1 MEPVQIE
8 QFFLGCLAHAS
19 YMVASEG
26 VAAVIDPQRDVDIYI
41 DLAKQKNLKIE
52 HIIETHLH
60 ADFVSGHHELAQRT
74 GARIY
79 LGEDAHATF
88 PHIAIKD
95 GDTLQFGNARFD
107 FLHTPGHTIEGV
119 CAVLT
124 DLASPAAPR
133 AVFTGDTL
141 FVGDVGRPDLS
152 ADHTPQQLAALLY
165 QSLHE
170 KLLKLPDDTEIFPAH
185 GAGSLCGRQMGS
197 ERSSTI
203 GKQRRTNYALLAR
216 TQDEF
221 IHLLTDSLPPR
232 PEYFGRDVE
241 LNRTGASSINQLP
254 PPVPLR
260 APDVLRLQ
268 SEGAI
273 VLDTRPAMEFSVAHV
288 PGSVHIALSGQY
300 ASWAARILGLDRR
313 IILVGEDADQLRES
327 QLRLARVGIE
337 HVDAYLEGGI
347 TGWIQSGYEL
357 DYIPQISVQE
367 LADLQEKEKDHL
379 AILDVREPGEVE
391 TGAFEDSIRIPL
403 GQLADRTSELDP
415 TKLIVVHCKGG
426 YRSSIATSILRRAG
440 IQEIADLTG
449 GFDAWKAA
457 DLQKTPAT
465 VTRSIC
471 TSYSNDDG
479 AREYLQSNP
488 CR

>member
-1 MEPVQIE
+1 MEPVLIE
-8 QFFLGCLAHAS
+8 HFFLGCLAHAS
-19 YMVASEG
+19 YLVSSEG
-26 VAAVIDPQRDVDIYI
+26 IAAVIDPQRDVDIYI
-41 DLAKQKNLKIE
+41 DAAREKNLKIA

-79 LGEDAHATF
+79 LGEGSGATF
-88 PHIAIKD
+88 PHTAVKD
-95 GDTLQFGNARFD
+95 GDSLQFGKCRFD
-107 FLHTPGHTIEGV
+107 FLQTPGKTIERV
-119 CAVLT
+119 CIT
-124 DLASPAAPR
+124 MTELAEPSRPR

-152 ADHTPQQLAALLY
+152 GDRTPQELAAMLY
-165 QSLHE
+165 KSLHE
-170 KLLKLPDDTEIFPAH
+170 KLLTLPDETEIFPAH

-203 GKQRRTNYALLAR
+203 GKERSTNYALQAR
-216 TQDEF
+216 TCEEF
-221 IHLLTDSLPPR
+221 VRLLTDSLPPR
-232 PEYFGRDVE
+232 PEYFGREVE
-241 LNRTGASSINQLP
+241 LNRQGAVALDQLP
-254 PPVPLR
+254 PPVPVR
-260 APDVLRLQ
+260 APEVFRLQ

-273 VLDTRPAMEFSVAHV
+273 VLDTSPAMQFAVAHV

-337 HVDAYLEGGI
+337 HVDAYLDGGI

-357 DYIPQISVQE
+357 DYIPQVSVQE

-391 TGAFEDSIRIPL
+391 TGAFENSVRIPL
-403 GQLADRTSELDP
+403 GQLADRTAELDP
-415 TKLIVVHCKGG
+415 SKLIVVHCKGG

-457 DLQKTPAT
+457 DLQKTQLAP
-465 VTRSIC
+465 
-471 TSYSNDDG
+471 
-479 AREYLQSNP
+479 
-488 CR
+488 

>member
-1 MEPVQIE
+1 MEPVLIE

-19 YMVASEG
+19 YLVASEG
-26 VAAVIDPQRDVDIYI
+26 VAAVIDPQRDVDLYI
-41 DLAKQKNLKIE
+41 DLAREKNLRIE

-60 ADFVSGHHELAQRT
+60 ADFVSGHHELAERT

-79 LGEDAHATF
+79 LGADAHATF

-107 FLHTPGHTIEGV
+107 FLHTPGHTIEGI

-124 DLASPAAPR
+124 DLASPSAPR

-165 QSLHE
+165 QSLHK
-170 KLLKLPDDTEIFPAH
+170 KLLTLPDDTEIFPAH

-216 TQDEF
+216 NQDEF

-241 LNRTGASSINQLP
+241 LNRRGASSINDLP
-254 PPVPLR
+254 APKPLL

-268 SEGAI
+268 AEGAI
-273 VLDTRPAMEFSVAHV
+273 VLDTRPAMEFAVAHV

-300 ASWAARILGLDRR
+300 ASWAARILGLDKH

-337 HVDAYLEGGI
+337 HVDAYLDGGI
-347 TGWIQSGYEL
+347 TGWLKSGYEL
-357 DYIPQISVQE
+357 DYIPQISAQDLAE
-367 LADLQEKEKDHL
+367 LQQKEKDHL

-391 TGAFEDSIRIPL
+391 AAAIENSIRIPL
-403 GQLADRTSELDP
+403 GQLSQHTAELDP

-426 YRSSIATSILRRAG
+426 YRSSIASSILRRAG
-440 IQEIADLTG
+440 LREIANLTG
-449 GFDAWKAA
+449 GFDAWQA
-457 DLQKTPAT
+457 THEPAT
-465 VTRSIC
+465 HAAS
-471 TSYSNDDG
+471 
-479 AREYLQSNP
+479 
-488 CR
+488 

>member
-1 MEPVQIE
+1 MEPVLIE

-19 YMVASEG
+19 YLVASEG
-26 VAAVIDPQRDVDIYI
+26 IAAVIDPQRDVDIYI
-41 DLAKQKNLKIE
+41 EAAKQKNLKIE

-60 ADFVSGHHELAQRT
+60 ADFVSGHHELAERT

-79 LGEDAHATF
+79 LGEDAAATF
-88 PHIAIKD
+88 PHTAIKD
-95 GDTLQFGNARFD
+95 GDTLQFGNARFN

-124 DLASPAAPR
+124 DLASPAHPR

-152 ADHTPQQLAALLY
+152 GDHSPQELAAMLY

-185 GAGSLCGRQMGS
+185 GAGSLCGRQMGA

-241 LNRTGASSINQLP
+241 LNRHGASSLDQLP
-254 PPVPLR
+254 PPKPLR
-260 APDVLRLQ
+260 APEVLRLQ

-273 VLDTRPAMEFSVAHV
+273 VPGDTIILDTRPAMEFAVAHV

-300 ASWAARILGLDRR
+300 ASWAARILGLDKR

-337 HVDAYLEGGI
+337 HVDAYLDGGI
-347 TGWIQSGYEL
+347 TGWLQGGYEL
-357 DYIPQISVQE
+357 DYIPQISAHE
-367 LADLQEKEKDHL
+367 LAELQEKEKDHL

-403 GQLADRTSELDP
+403 GQLADRTSELDSS
-415 TKLIVVHCKGG
+415 KLIVVHCKGG

-440 IQEIADLTG
+440 LREIADLTG
-449 GFDAWKAA
+449 GFDAWKSA
-457 DLQKTPAT
+457 DLQKTQLTP
-465 VTRSIC
+465 
-471 TSYSNDDG
+471 
-479 AREYLQSNP
+479 
-488 CR
+488 

>member
-1 MEPVQIE
+1 MEPVLIE

-19 YMVASEG
+19 YIVASEG
-26 VAAVIDPQRDVDIYI
+26 AAAVIDPQRDVDLYL
-41 DLAKQKNLKIE
+41 DFARENNLRIE

-60 ADFVSGHHELAQRT
+60 ADFVSGHHELAERT

-88 PHIAIKD
+88 SHTPIQD
-95 GDTLQFGNARFD
+95 GDTFQFGNARFN

-124 DLASPAAPR
+124 DLAQPSQPR

-152 ADHTPQQLAALLY
+152 GDHTPQELAAMLY
-165 QSLHE
+165 QSLHS

-241 LNRTGASSINQLP
+241 LNRQGATSLEQLP
-254 PPVPLR
+254 APKPLT
-260 APDVLRLQ
+260 APEVLRLQ

-273 VLDTRPAMEFSVAHV
+273 VLDTRPAMEFALAHV
-288 PGSVHIALSGQY
+288 PGSLHIALSGQY
-300 ASWAARILGLDRR
+300 ASWAARILGLDKR

-337 HVDAYLEGGI
+337 HADAYLDGGI
-347 TGWIQSGYEL
+347 TGWLKGGYKL
-357 DYIPQISVQE
+357 DYIPQVSVQE
-367 LADLQEKEKDHL
+367 LADLQEQEKDHL

-415 TKLIVVHCKGG
+415 TKLFVVHCKGG
-426 YRSSIATSILRRAG
+426 YRSSIATSVLRRAG
-440 IQEIADLTG
+440 LREIADLTG
-449 GFDAWKAA
+449 GFDAWKTAHQPETQPTA
-457 DLQKTPAT
+457 
-465 VTRSIC
+465 
-471 TSYSNDDG
+471 
-479 AREYLQSNP
+479 
-488 CR
+488 